1 MPTYDFLNTD
11 TGEIFERVMSISA
24 KEQFLQE
31 NPHIQTHIGKAPAMG
46 DSVRLR
52 IRKPD
57 NGFKEVLQ
65 KVHEK
70 TAGSQLN
77 RTADI

>member
-1 MPTYDFLNTD
+1 MKIAD
-11 TGEIFERVMSISA
+11 
-24 KEQFLQE
+24 KEQYVLD
-31 NPHIQTHIGKAPAMG
+31 NPDIEQYHSAMAPVG

-65 KVHEK
+65 KIHSG
-70 TAGSQLN
+70 TPGSRLN
-77 RTADI
+77 TIADI